1 MFGFFKRQPV
11 NEQPAFTPSRRPK
24 SPAQL
29 RRETDEYI
37 LKVQNES
44 RVLCE
49 NYRNMTAAKSN
60 PYRKAVSSAIA
71 FFFVGKLFK

>member
-37 LKVQNES
+37 RKVQNES
-44 RVLCE
+44 RILCE
-49 NYRNMTAAKSN
+49 NYRNMTAVKSN

-71 FFFVGKLFK
+71 FFFVGKLFE

>member
-11 NEQPAFTPSRRPK
+11 NKQPAFTPSRRPK
-24 SPAQL
+24 SPA
-29 RRETDEYI
+29 RETDEYI
-37 LKVQNES
+37 RKVQSES

-60 PYRKAVSSAIA
+60 PYRKAVSSAMA
-71 FFFVGKLFK
+71 FFFIGKLFK